1 MLSDYDEEKSTSIS
15 RTKRLIEF
23 FCEDV
28 IKDNDLC
35 CRFVTANVS
44 HLPGQIKFS
53 ITIIKKP
60 SAKRKHD
67 ELNEKTLTRQWR
79 INIQHEQ
86 QHEQSSNIYDNFQL
100 TTKQK
105 ATFDGK
111 IDIYIRHAPE
121 HLHTHPWQMISYE
134 LTDLS
139 NIFRTCYC
147 TSIEE
152 QIKSTQRS
160 IGYERA
166 IHNCSTK

>member
-1 MLSDYDEEKSTSIS
+1 MEMGEIICTIGS
-15 RTKRLIEF
+15 
-23 FCEDV
+23 
-28 IKDNDLC
+28 
-35 CRFVTANVS
+35 
-44 HLPGQIKFS
+44 
-53 ITIIKKP
+53 TIIKCT
-60 SAKRKHD
+60 R
-67 ELNEKTLTRQWR
+67 ELIEQIGRPLELDT
-79 INIQHEQ
+79 NIQHEQ

-111 IDIYIRHAPE
+111 IYIYIYIRHAPE

-139 NIFRTCYC
+139 NIFRTCYR

-152 QIKSTQRS
+152 QMKSTQRS

-166 IHNCSTK
+166 IHNCSTKVNCLLPCCS

>member
-1 MLSDYDEEKSTSIS
+1 MDATIAEL
-15 RTKRLIEF
+15 
-23 FCEDV
+23 
-28 IKDNDLC
+28 KD
-35 CRFVTANVS
+35 F
-44 HLPGQIKFS
+44 Q
-53 ITIIKKP
+53 
-60 SAKRKHD
+60 
-67 ELNEKTLTRQWR
+67 
-79 INIQHEQ
+79 NIQHEQ

-111 IDIYIRHAPE
+111 IYIYIYIRHAPE

-139 NIFRTCYC
+139 NIFRTCYR

-166 IHNCSTK
+166 IHNCSTKVNCLLPCCS

>member
-1 MLSDYDEEKSTSIS
+1 MDATIAELKDFEVKHNGELQLIKIFQASMIEAFFKGTTLDE
-15 RTKRLIEF
+15 
-23 FCEDV
+23 CY
-28 IKDNDLC
+28 N
-35 CRFVTANVS
+35 
-44 HLPGQIKFS
+44 H
-53 ITIIKKP
+53 
-60 SAKRKHD
+60 
-67 ELNEKTLTRQWR
+67 
-79 INIQHEQ
+79 NIQHEQ

-166 IHNCSTK
+166 IHNCSTKVNCLLPCCS